1 MSELRLV
8 HVHGGEPGLRRERRG
23 PRFVYVDDTTGE
35 AVSDADTLRRI
46 EGLRIPPAWTDVW
59 ISARPDTHLQATG
72 LDAKGRRQYLYH
84 PQWRRRRERE
94 KFDDML
100 DFASALPALRRAARR
115 ELDAEGSP
123 REHGLALAIRLLD
136 VGLFRVGWD
145 RYARDNGHVGLT
157 TLRREQVT
165 LFDDAARFD
174 YVGKH
179 GKRRRMTVRDP
190 EAVVALR
197 PLRGR
202 RGEPVELLAYRG
214 RDGWHRITA
223 ADVNNALRSWAEGPY
238 SAKEFRT
245 WAATVLAAA
254 ALAREQAA
262 GQRASRRAVGRAV
275 RQVSIALGNTPAVAR
290 ASYIDPRVI
299 ASYEQGTVIEL
310 PADMPEAAMPLRI
323 EVEGGDVIIEHPTDP
338 TGHRLRE
345 DVERRVRSL
354 LAG

>member
-1 MSELRLV
+1 
-8 HVHGGEPGLRRERRG
+8 
-23 PRFVYVDDTTGE
+23 
-35 AVSDADTLRRI
+35 
-46 EGLRIPPAWTDVW
+46 
-59 ISARPDTHLQATG
+59 
-72 LDAKGRRQYLYH
+72 
-84 PQWRRRRERE
+84 
-94 KFDDML
+94 
-100 DFASALPALRRAARR
+100 
-115 ELDAEGSP
+115 
-123 REHGLALAIRLLD
+123 
-136 VGLFRVGWD
+136 
-145 RYARDNGHVGLT
+145 
-157 TLRREQVT
+157 
-165 LFDDAARFD
+165 
-174 YVGKH
+174 
-179 GKRRRMTVRDP
+179 VRDP

-223 ADVNNALRSWAEGPY
+223 ADVNTALRCWAEGPY

-310 PADMPEAAMPLRI
+310 PADEPEAAMPLRI
-323 EVEGGDVIIEHPTDP
+323 DVEGGDVIIEHPTDP
-338 TGHRLRE
+338 TGHPLRE